1 MHDDCKYATMPK
13 SNVDF
18 WKKKLYGNKERDE
31 RNQKELEAMGWKVIT
46 VWECELKKN
55 KVEQT
60 LDDLYD
66 QSISECNIND
76 AKNSG

>member
-1 MHDDCKYATMPK
+1 MGEKALWEQGTGWTQSKRIGSD
-13 SNVDF
+13 
-18 WKKKLYGNKERDE
+18 G
-31 RNQKELEAMGWKVIT
+31 LEGYHSLGMWI
-46 VWECELKKN
+46 EKKN

>member
-1 MHDDCKYATMPK
+1 MGTRNGMNAIKK
-13 SNVDF
+13 N
-18 WKKKLYGNKERDE
+18 WKRWVGRLSQFGKEKR
-31 RNQKELEAMGWKVIT
+31 
-46 VWECELKKN
+46 KKN

-66 QSISECNIND
+66 QIISECNIND

>member
-1 MHDDCKYATMPK
+1 
-13 SNVDF
+13 
-18 WKKKLYGNKERDE
+18 
-31 RNQKELEAMGWKVIT
+31 MGWKVIT

-66 QSISECNIND
+66 QIISEFNIND
-76 AKNSG
+76 AKNRG

>member
-1 MHDDCKYATMPK
+1 MGEKALWEQGTGWTQSKRIGSD
-13 SNVDF
+13 
-18 WKKKLYGNKERDE
+18 G
-31 RNQKELEAMGWKVIT
+31 LEGYHSLGMWI
-46 VWECELKKN
+46 EKN

-66 QSISECNIND
+66 QIISECNIND